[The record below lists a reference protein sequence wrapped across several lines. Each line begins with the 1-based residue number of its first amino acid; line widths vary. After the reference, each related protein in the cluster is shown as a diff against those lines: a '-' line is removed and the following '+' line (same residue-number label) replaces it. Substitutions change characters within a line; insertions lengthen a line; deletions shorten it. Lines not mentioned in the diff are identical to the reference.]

1 MTQPT
6 AFVLSCIESKKLEA
20 TQLYGCFVLGNFPK
34 GQALT
39 LANGLRRSLLSQ
51 VMGTAICFV
60 EIKGASHE
68 YQSLQGVHECVL
80 DILLNLRQLVLKSS
94 IPCFPTQLA
103 YLHVKGP
110 GVARARDLKTPS
122 FISIVDPNQPI
133 ATLSTKGQL
142 HLKVLINCGKAF
154 LNQTPSGQAYEKQ
167 INLLKQRSWLGIQH
181 QGPVTKYS
189 NYWQRERFVKKRL
202 IKNQTKNS
210 DEHGQVPQSQAL
222 TNHAQHSQPVTTRAF
237 DQTKTQQTDQPIHER
252 QKLQSS
258 KQNKKVNVDYEP
270 LKTKDLLDRHDLS
283 NKFLVNQTIGYFPL
297 DTIFAPVTKVN
308 YTIESIN
315 KVQEKVY
322 FEIWTNGSLDPRQ
335 AIHQAAKAL
344 IHLFLP
350 LQLNSTTA
358 MLTRPRPVLKTKTES
373 PSLRT
378 RFAAQKQ
385 TQRLSYSS
393 LTLTS
398 PGFTQTLNKIKTL
411 QQTNVELPS
420 PLTGD
425 SLLGDKAFYRL
436 IKYYLQTKPNKI
448 LQMVKRILKPKMI
461 FLPTKYRVQKTKYT
475 HNFPRQTLS
484 EAVLQLD
491 NKSIEIEFHDVGL
504 FLKSKPKLPDSI
516 KPLFCKWFK
525 TPFLTLPKLKNQK
538 ALKKLKTLKKSKT
551 SLLKSSVS
559 RGSKVKRTQL
569 NKQMTTIRF
578 KKLVLKRSF
587 FQFKHKMLFTDI
599 GQLKLSDYTYQ
610 VLKRHDIHTIY
621 QLISISSEQFKQ
633 TPSLQNIDLSELKK
647 RMTQYVLYSL
657 YTIST
662 SGQDPPFPMVKR
674 LAIKTIVS

>member
-68 YQSLQGVHECVL
+68 YQSLKGVHECVL
-80 DILLNLRQLVLKSS
+80 DILLNLRQLVFKSS
-94 IPCFPTQLA
+94 IQCFPTQLA

-133 ATLSTKGQL
+133 ATLSTNGQL

-154 LNQTPSGQAYEKQ
+154 LNQTPAGQAYEKQ

-181 QGPVTKYS
+181 HVPLTKYS
-189 NYWQRERFVKKRL
+189 NYWQRERFVKKKF
-202 IKNQTKNS
+202 IENQSKTS
-210 DEHGQVPQSQAL
+210 YEQGQVPENQSQAL
-222 TNHAQHSQPVTTRAF
+222 KNHAQPSQPVAPRAF
-237 DQTKTQQTDQPIHER
+237 DQTKAQTKTQQTDKPIFER
-252 QKLQSS
+252 QKVQYSNQT
-258 KQNKKVNVDYEP
+258 KNFTVQHEQ

-283 NKFLVNQTIGYFPL
+283 NKTLVNQTIGYFPL
-297 DTIFAPVTKVN
+297 DAIFAPVTKVN
-308 YTIESIN
+308 YTIESVN
-315 KVQEKVY
+315 KVKEKVY

-335 AIHQAAKAL
+335 AIHQAAKSL

-350 LQLNSTTA
+350 LQLSSKTA
-358 MLTRPRPVLKTKTES
+358 MLTKPRPVLKTKNEP

-385 TQRLSYSS
+385 TQGLSYSS
-393 LTLTS
+393 LPLT
-398 PGFTQTLNKIKTL
+398 GFTQTLNKIKKI
-411 QQTNVELPS
+411 QQIDVELPS
-420 PLTGD
+420 ILAGD
-425 SLLGDKAFYRL
+425 SMPGDKAFYRL

-448 LQMVKRILKPKMI
+448 LQMVKRILKPKMV

-504 FLKSKPKLPDSI
+504 FLKSKPKDPM
-516 KPLFCKWFK
+516 KPLFFKWFK
-525 TPFLTLPKLKNQK
+525 KPFLTLPKLKK
-538 ALKKLKTLKKSKT
+538 PKVSKKSKT
-551 SLLKSSVS
+551 SLLKSSFS
-559 RGSKVKRTQL
+559 LGSKLKRTEL
-569 NKQMTTIRF
+569 NKHMTTTRF

-587 FQFKHKMLFTDI
+587 LQFKHKMLFTDI
-599 GQLKLSDYTYQ
+599 GQLKLSDSTYQ
-610 VLKRHDIHTIY
+610 VLKTHDIHTIY
-621 QLISISSEQFKQ
+621 QLISISSQHFKQ

-647 RMTQYVLYSL
+647 RMAQYVLYSL
-657 YTIST
+657 YTVST
-662 SGQDPPFPMVKR
+662 S
-674 LAIKTIVS
+674 A

>member
-20 TQLYGCFVLGNFPK
+20 TQLYGCFGLGNFPK

-68 YQSLQGVHECVL
+68 YQSLEGVHECVL
-80 DILLNLRQLVLKSS
+80 DILLNLRLLVLKSS

-110 GVARARDLKTPS
+110 GVARARDLKTPN

-142 HLKVLINCGKAF
+142 HLKVLITCGKSF
-154 LNQTPSGQAYEKQ
+154 LNQTPSGQTYEKQ
-167 INLLKQRSWLGIQH
+167 INLLKQRSWLGIQN
-181 QGPVTKYS
+181 QVPLTKYS
-189 NYWQRERFVKKRL
+189 NYWQRERFVKKKL
-202 IKNQTKNS
+202 IKNQSKN
-210 DEHGQVPQSQAL
+210 EQGQVPENQSQAL
-222 TNHAQHSQPVTTRAF
+222 KNYVDHSKPFASF
-237 DQTKTQQTDQPIHER
+237 NQTKTQQKDQVIREEKDQVIREEKDQVIREEKDQVIREGP
-252 QKLQSS
+252 KLQSS
-258 KQNKKVNVDYEP
+258 KQAKNLNVKNLTMESKQ
-270 LKTKDLLDRHDLS
+270 LKTKDL
-283 NKFLVNQTIGYFPL
+283 VNETIGYFPL

-308 YTIESIN
+308 YTIESVN
-315 KVQEKVY
+315 KIQEKVY

-344 IHLFLP
+344 INLFLP
-350 LQLNSTTA
+350 LQLTSTTA
-358 MLTRPRPVLKTKTES
+358 MLPRPVLKTKNEP

-385 TQRLSYSS
+385 TQGFSS
-393 LTLTS
+393 FTL
-398 PGFTQTLNKIKTL
+398 PGFTQTLNKIKTI
-411 QQTNVELPS
+411 QQTNIKLPS
-420 PLTGD
+420 PLTRD
-425 SLLGDKAFYRL
+425 SMLGTQTFNRL
-436 IKYYLQTKPNKI
+436 IKYYLQTKPTKI
-448 LQMVKRILKPKMI
+448 LQMVKRILKPKMV
-461 FLPTKYRVQKTKYT
+461 FLPTKYRVQKTKST
-475 HNFPRQTLS
+475 HNFPPQTFS
-484 EAVLQLD
+484 EAVLELD

-504 FLKSKPKLPDSI
+504 FLKSKPKNPI
-516 KPLFCKWFK
+516 KPLFSKWFK
-525 TPFLTLPKLKNQK
+525 TPFLTLPKLKKPK
-538 ALKKLKTLKKSKT
+538 ALKKSKT
-551 SLLKSSVS
+551 SLLKSSG
-559 RGSKVKRTQL
+559 RPGSKLKGTQL
-569 NKQMTTIRF
+569 NKQMTTTRF

-599 GQLKLSDYTYQ
+599 GQLKLSDSTYE
-610 VLKRHDIHTIY
+610 VLKTHHIHTIY
-621 QLISISSEQFKQ
+621 QLISISSQHFKH

-647 RMTQYVLYSL
+647 RITEYVLYSL

-662 SGQDPPFPMVKR
+662 SQ
-674 LAIKTIVS
+674 

>member
-6 AFVLSCIESKKLEA
+6 AFVLSCIESKKLAA

-68 YQSLQGVHECVL
+68 YQSLEGVHECVL

-94 IPCFPTQLA
+94 LPCFPTQLG

-133 ATLSTKGQL
+133 ATLSTNGQL

-154 LNQTPSGQAYEKQ
+154 LNQTPAGQAYEKQ

-181 QGPVTKYS
+181 QVPLTKYS
-189 NYWQRERFVKKRL
+189 NDWQRERFVKNKF
-202 IKNQTKNS
+202 IETQSKSS
-210 DEHGQVPQSQAL
+210 DESQVPENQSQKFK
-222 TNHAQHSQPVTTRAF
+222 AQHSQLVATRAF
-237 DQTKTQQTDQPIHER
+237 DQIKTQTKAQKKKQTNQPILAHQKGQDSVHMEHEPF
-252 QKLQSS
+252 
-258 KQNKKVNVDYEP
+258 KK
-270 LKTKDLLDRHDLS
+270 KDLLDRNDLS
-283 NKFLVNQTIGYFPL
+283 NQTLVNQTVGYFPL
-297 DTIFAPVTKVN
+297 DAIFAPVTKVN
-308 YTIESIN
+308 YTIESVN
-315 KVQEKVY
+315 KIKEKVY

-335 AIHQAAKAL
+335 AIHQAAKSL

-350 LQLNSTTA
+350 LQLSSTTA
-358 MLTRPRPVLKTKTES
+358 MLTKPRSVLEMKTEP

-385 TQRLSYSS
+385 SQCLSS
-393 LTLTS
+393 LTLT
-398 PGFTQTLNKIKTL
+398 GFTQTLNKIQSI
-411 QQTNVELPS
+411 QQTDVEFPS
-420 PLTGD
+420 LLAGD
-425 SLLGDKAFYRL
+425 SMQVDKAFYRL

-448 LQMVKRILKPKMI
+448 LQMVKRILKPKMV
-461 FLPTKYRVQKTKYT
+461 FLPTKYRVQKTNYKQ
-475 HNFPRQTLS
+475 NFPRQTLS

-504 FLKSKPKLPDSI
+504 FLKSKPKHPL
-516 KPLFCKWFK
+516 KPLFFKWFK
-525 TPFLTLPKLKNQK
+525 TPFLTLPKLKKPK
-538 ALKKLKTLKKSKT
+538 ASKKSKT
-551 SLLKSSVS
+551 SLLKSSLK
-559 RGSKVKRTQL
+559 GSKVKRKEL
-569 NKQMTTIRF
+569 NKHMTTIRF

-587 FQFKHKMLFTDI
+587 LQFKHKMLFTDI
-599 GQLKLSDYTYQ
+599 GQLKLSNSTYQ
-610 VLKRHDIHTIY
+610 ILKTHDIHTIY
-621 QLISISSEQFKQ
+621 QLISISSQHFKQ
-633 TPSLQNIDLSELKK
+633 TPSLQTIDLSELKK

-657 YTIST
+657 YTVST
-662 SGQDPPFPMVKR
+662 SAQHPSFSRATRFAMK
-674 LAIKTIVS
+674 K